1 MDRSKPPKARRLP
14 QRVRKTAL
22 TLFAAMLGMAPQTA
36 SPAQAFAD
44 TTGTASPQ
52 IVIFYGTGETVH
64 GEWREDTLTIDGKP
78 AYCVEVDSEF
88 KPGIDVSPCDPVAEG
103 IWSQDICTKLA
114 LIDQFVK
121 SGNYVST
128 KKGTGDGHRVTDT
141 DEQYAVAQCYI
152 WKFLNDA
159 GYAKNHYGW
168 FGAATV
174 QGKDL
179 TGSDTDDQIWE
190 HVRKNIGQYRGS
202 AKYYDCGDSQN
213 LACSF
218 SLSPVKGYISIKKR
232 SADEDLTS
240 KSGSYSL
247 SGAQYGIFSSEECSE
262 NSLVA
267 TLETNDEGEAKSEAL
282 PAGNYFVKET
292 RASAGFS
299 IDPSCYPV
307 EAVAGSETLVNAE
320 AGCVFEQ
327 PGSGSITLQKRSS
340 QPGISDGNA
349 CYSFE
354 GALFGIYSDPD
365 CKNLIAKAETDESGF
380 FKVDKLPVGSCY
392 VREISA
398 PAGFA
403 VNGGVFQ
410 TIVEDGK
417 NTPVNA
423 GSVDDT
429 PKRAMPELLLEK
441 HDAQLGSGTGRAQGG
456 ASLANAE
463 FEVRFYAGSFDKAE
477 TAEQSGDPAR
487 TWIFK
492 NDEDGR
498 VPFDEAHLV
507 SGDALY
513 RCADGTPC
521 IPLGTLVIR
530 ETTPPRGY
538 LANTEAI
545 CLQITDDGSAGETV
559 EGYQAPSIADR
570 VKRGDVE
577 FIKMSGSE
585 SNRLAGVPFVITSR
599 ETGEAHVIVTDENGK
614 ASTTASFQKHSYKT
628 NQNDQLADGKQDDI
642 QDSPGEQ
649 EPQPEQPDGSEG
661 DPQPGSP
668 DDENGSKPEQSEGDG
683 DGKEESGDQ
692 KDDVPP
698 VTDPPVDDDDSS
710 DTEDKPSSGNGDPS
724 QSDGAG
730 GSDKPSQDDVPPVT
744 DLPIDDDDSSDTDDS
759 TGNTLSAFAET
770 ARAISG
776 NGSSDEAGHSQEQ
789 ESETAN
795 QNRGT
800 VAQKAAQPTGVWFGS
815 AGEGESPIEA
825 DDNMGALP
833 FGSYTIEE
841 LPCKANEGLQL
852 VNASVVISQ
861 DAQTVDLGYIDD
873 PEASIA
879 TCARDGA
886 DGDKTLASSQEAS
899 IVDAVS
905 FANLIPGMTYKLT
918 GKVKDART
926 GKDALDANGEEITGE
941 TEFTPDAESGTAEVR
956 FTFPSEGI
964 EGSQL
969 VVFET
974 LSCKD
979 RVIALHEDMEDS
991 EQGIRI
997 AQPAIGT
1004 QAFGPDGMG
1013 QHASSA
1019 GRTAITDTV
1028 SYSALVP
1035 GKEYHLSGSLANAL
1049 TGETIAIDGE
1059 PICAELDFTPEQAS
1073 GSTQLV
1079 FEFDAGKLGDTT
1091 KLVVFEKL
1099 FAQDRLLASHE
1110 DRNDPGQTIELV
1122 EPRIQTSLSES
1133 VSGSSGPVSAGEI
1146 LLTDQVAYSNL
1157 TPGAEYKI
1165 EGRLIAKET
1174 GEAALDASGNP
1185 IASSCAFTPESPQGT
1200 AAVDFRFDGSDLDG
1214 STLVA
1219 FESLETDG
1227 KIVAEHADL
1236 KSETQS
1242 VSVASPKVQT
1252 YASDAAD
1259 QDQII
1264 PGDGQAKITDTVSVT
1279 NATPGENYTLFGIL
1293 MDKSTGL
1300 PLIQGP
1306 SGEGDAEEAVP
1317 EGRVARFWDAILAAA
1332 GRQESEGTEST
1343 GGASLDMEAIQKAMD
1358 EFPEVSSRIVTAQQ
1372 DIAPDAPSFETQMDF
1387 EFSAQ
1392 GLAGQTVVFEALAS
1406 KESGEVIASHADLE
1420 DQAQTVEI
1428 EAPKASYPPSETKAI
1443 NGSFGDA
1450 YDKTGNLIARYL
1462 WVLALIGAAGCAS
1475 GAVALSRRRSRKR
1488 RKGIRC

>member
-1 MDRSKPPKARRLP
+1 MDRSKSPKGRHYL
-14 QRVRKTAL
+14 QGIRKAAL
-22 TLFAAMLGMAPQTA
+22 TLLAAMLGAAPQA
-36 SPAQAFAD
+36 APPAQAFAD

-52 IVIFYGTGETVH
+52 IVIFYGTGETAH
-64 GEWREDTLTIDGKP
+64 GQWREDTLTIDGKP

-88 KPGIDVSPCDPVAEG
+88 ESGISVSPCDPVAAG

-114 LIDQFVK
+114 LIEQFVK

-128 KKGTGDGHRVTDT
+128 KKGTGDGHRVTDA
-141 DEQYAVAQCYI
+141 DEQYAVTQCYI

-159 GYAKNHYGW
+159 GYSKNHYGW

-179 TGSDTDDQIWE
+179 TGSDTDSQIWE
-190 HVRKNIGQYRGS
+190 HVRENIGQYRGS
-202 AKYYDCGDSQN
+202 AKYYDCGNSQN

-218 SLSPVKGYISIKKR
+218 SLSPVKGYITLKKR

-240 KSGSYSL
+240 KNGSYSL
-247 SGAQYGIFSSEECSE
+247 SGARYGIFGSEECSE
-262 NSLVA
+262 DTLVA
-267 TLETNDEGEAKSEAL
+267 TLETNDKGEAKSEAL
-282 PAGNYFVKET
+282 PAGSYYIKET
-292 RASAGFS
+292 KASAGFS
-299 IDPSCYPV
+299 LDPACYPV
-307 EAVAGSETLVNAE
+307 EAIAGGESLVNAQ

-327 PGSGSITLQKRSS
+327 PGSGSITLQKQSS

-349 CYSFE
+349 CYSLA

-365 CKNLIAKAETDESGF
+365 CKNLIAKAETDENGF
-380 FKVDKLPVGSCY
+380 LKVDKLPVGSCY

-403 VNGGVFQ
+403 VNGTVFQ
-410 TIVEDGK
+410 TIIEDGK

-423 GSVDDT
+423 GSVDDA

-441 HDAQLGSGTGRAQGG
+441 HDAQLGSGSGRAQGE

-463 FEVRFYAGSFDKAE
+463 FEVRFYAGAFDNAE
-477 TAEQSGDPAR
+477 AAGQSGDPER

-492 NDEDGR
+492 SDEDGK

-513 RCADGTPC
+513 RCDDGAPC

-538 LANTEAI
+538 LANTEELCI
-545 CLQITDDGSAGETV
+545 QITDDGSAGEVV
-559 EGYQAPSIADR
+559 ESYQAPSIADR
-570 VKRGDVE
+570 IKRGDVE
-577 FIKMSGSE
+577 FIKMSESE
-585 SNRLAGVPFVITSR
+585 GNRLAGVPFVITSR
-599 ETGEAHVIVTDENGK
+599 ETGESHVIVTDGNGK
-614 ASTTASFQKHSYKT
+614 ASTASDFQKHSYKT
-628 NQNDQLADGKQDDI
+628 NQNDKLADGTQDGP
-642 QDSPGEQ
+642 QDPPN
-649 EPQPEQPDGSEG
+649 EPDQKPEQPGESG
-661 DPQPGSP
+661 DDQQPESP
-668 DDENGSKPEQSEGDG
+668 DGENGSQPGQPEGDG
-683 DGKEESGDQ
+683 NGQEENGDQ
-692 KDDVPP
+692 EGTVPP
-698 VTDPPVDDDDSS
+698 VTDPPIDDDDSN
-710 DTEDKPSSGNGDPS
+710 DTEDKPSSGN
-724 QSDGAG
+724 DGSGRPETPG
-730 GSDKPSQDDVPPVT
+730 GSDQPSQDDVPPVT
-744 DLPIDDDDSSDTDDS
+744 DLPIDDDNSNDTDDS
-759 TGNTLSAFAET
+759 AGNRLSAFAET
-770 ARAISG
+770 ARILSG
-776 NGSSDEAGHSQEQ
+776 NGSDDDAEDERENETDDRDSNAATQE
-789 ESETAN
+789 T
-795 QNRGT
+795 
-800 VAQKAAQPTGVWFGS
+800 AQPTGVWFGF
-815 AGEGESPIEA
+815 AGEGADPIEP
-825 DDNMGALP
+825 DDDMGALP

-852 VNASVVISQ
+852 IDASVVISA
-861 DAQTVDLGYIDD
+861 DRQTVDLGYIDD

-879 TCARDGA
+879 TCARDGL
-886 DGDKTLASSQEAS
+886 DGDKTIASSQEAC
-899 IVDAVS
+899 IVDIVS
-905 FANLIPGMTYKLT
+905 FANLIPGRTYKLT
-918 GKVKDART
+918 GKVKNAQT
-926 GKDALDANGEEITGE
+926 GDDMLDANGNEINGE
-941 TEFTPDAESGTAEVR
+941 TEFTPEAESGTAEVT

-964 EGSQL
+964 EGSHL

-974 LSCKD
+974 LSCRN
-979 RVIALHEDMEDS
+979 RVIALHEDVEDS

-997 AQPAIGT
+997 AKPAIGT

-1013 QHASSA
+1013 QYASSA
-1019 GRTAITDTV
+1019 GMAAITDTV

-1049 TGETIAIDGE
+1049 TGEAISIDGE

-1073 GSTQLV
+1073 GSVQIA
-1079 FEFDAGKLGDTT
+1079 FEFDAGKLEGET

-1099 FAQDRLLASHE
+1099 FAQDRLVASHE
-1110 DRNDPGQTIELV
+1110 DRNDPGQTIGLV

-1133 VSGSSGPVSAGEI
+1133 GSGSFGPVSAKTVQ
-1146 LLTDQVAYSNL
+1146 LTDQVAYSNL
-1157 TPGAEYKI
+1157 TPGTEYAI
-1165 EGRLIAKET
+1165 EGRLISRET

-1185 IASSCAFTPESPQGT
+1185 IVSSCAFTPESPQGT
-1200 AAVDFRFDGSDLDG
+1200 ATVDFRFDGSDLEG

-1219 FESLETDG
+1219 FESLELDG
-1227 KIVAEHADL
+1227 KTIAEHADL

-1242 VSVASPKVQT
+1242 VDIASPKVQT

-1259 QDQII
+1259 QDQIV
-1264 PGDGQAKITDTVSVT
+1264 PGDGRAKITDTVSVT
-1279 NATPGENYTLFGIL
+1279 NAIPGEGYTLFGIL

-1306 SGEGDAEEAVP
+1306 DGDDDAGEAVP
-1317 EGRVARFWDAILAAA
+1317 EGRVARFWDAIIATA
-1332 GRQESEGTEST
+1332 SERGTEEAGSIEGNT
-1343 GGASLDMEAIQKAMD
+1343 LDMEAIRKAMD
-1358 EFPEVSSRIVTAQQ
+1358 EFPEVSSRIVIARQ
-1372 DIAPDAPSFETQMDF
+1372 DITPDEPSFEAQMDF
-1387 EFSAQ
+1387 EFSAH
-1392 GLAGQTVVFEALAS
+1392 GLAGQTVVFEVLTA
-1406 KESGEVIASHADLE
+1406 KESGEIIACHADLD

-1462 WVLALIGAAGCAS
+1462 WIIALIGAAGCAS